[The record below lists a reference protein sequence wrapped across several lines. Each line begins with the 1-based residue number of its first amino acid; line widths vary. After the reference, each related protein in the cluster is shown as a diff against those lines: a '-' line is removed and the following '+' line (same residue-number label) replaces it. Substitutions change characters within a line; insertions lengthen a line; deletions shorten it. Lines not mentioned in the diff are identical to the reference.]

1 MKATKKQQDELK
13 IEHGFLNRFDGKI
26 YYEGEIVPIYEYDSG
41 TAFNGNVIK
50 IIQPGF
56 DGLVKIKKSKTNGQ
70 NVITRYD
77 QMIPESDIEEWIVE
91 PIYPDPSV
99 YIIAPEPVAWRWQYA
114 MEMIVKSKAIEQA
127 NVGKDDDGEEFRMEA

>member
-1 MKATKKQQDELK
+1 MKATKAQRDKLA
-13 IEHGFLNRFDGKI
+13 IEHGFLNRFDGEI

-56 DGLVKIKKSKTNGQ
+56 DGMVRIKKSKTKGQ
-70 NVITRYD
+70 DVIMQYD
-77 QMIPESDIEEWIVE
+77 RMIPESDIEEWIVE

-127 NVGKDDDGEEFRMEA
+127 NVGEDDDGEEFRMEA

>member
-50 IIQPGF
+50 IIKPGF
-56 DGLVKIKKSKTNGQ
+56 DGMVRIKKSKTQGQ
-70 NVITRYD
+70 DVVMRYD
-77 QMIPESDIEEWIVE
+77 QMIPESDIEEWVVE
-91 PIYPDPSV
+91 PIYPDPSI
-99 YIIAPEPVAWRWQYA
+99 YIIAPEPVAWKWQYA

-127 NVGKDDDGEEFRMEA
+127 NVGEDDDGEEFRMEA

>member
-50 IIQPGF
+50 IIKPGF
-56 DGLVKIKKSKTNGQ
+56 DGMVRIKKSKTQGQ
-70 NVITRYD
+70 DVVMRYD

-91 PIYPDPSV
+91 PIYPDPSI

-127 NVGKDDDGEEFRMEA
+127 NVGEDDDGEEFRMEA